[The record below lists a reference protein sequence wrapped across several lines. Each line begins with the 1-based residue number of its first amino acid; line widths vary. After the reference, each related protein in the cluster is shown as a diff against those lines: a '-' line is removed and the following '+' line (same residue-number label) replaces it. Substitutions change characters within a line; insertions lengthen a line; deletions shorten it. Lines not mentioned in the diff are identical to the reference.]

1 MDTKSTDRLW
11 CPKSRGME
19 WFSPT
24 IFLINIMSRHRK
36 NLIIVPFVLSFAAI
50 LRSLRLSC
58 FSSSLLS
65 DEENGRSRY
74 PRYVFDSQSIDL
86 NQSAPCGA
94 HKCFFV
100 SNKEPSVGFL
110 VLRSDIYRPE
120 LQKQWKA
127 SNYLRQK
134 YNRTNFLLAPPSE
147 QSISQDFASQL
158 NSLVLS
164 NKRDRYSGNH
174 TVMVQAVRRA
184 PESSM
189 LIKCNRNSQHRMM
202 RSIAEWMNS
211 SSYSEQGDKQSFA
224 RKLRK
229 GLKSAIAVME
239 EEPWYARDW
248 QAMLQQ
254 DGTLIDIDVAEIDHN
269 NTIDLDWLGHL
280 DWIDSCCESFEDTL
294 LRPIEYRAFGLTN
307 EPLCSTRLHS
317 LRIANLH
324 TSNPTFCRDRS
335 GGCLYETSENR
346 RVGYLVANSTKAE
359 SVLKYNAEIAS
370 WFTKEYQIQH
380 NILGS
385 PEQVDKN
392 DLFGETSAGGGGASS
407 EKDTLLV
414 QKVRLFSSRETIMFT
429 CGGKTNVSSFVEHT
443 VDFWQFYKNLKNDVK
458 KITRMTQG
466 RNMSLVPDFPA
477 VVDRSGHIYL
487 LDLHRILEDKNENS
501 RSENCLDEILE
512 WAMKVHLS
520 MAERYKKGKKKKK
533 KKGKKNRSPV
543 IRI

>member
-1 MDTKSTDRLW
+1 
-11 CPKSRGME
+11 
-19 WFSPT
+19 
-24 IFLINIMSRHRK
+24 
-36 NLIIVPFVLSFAAI
+36 
-50 LRSLRLSC
+50 
-58 FSSSLLS
+58 
-65 DEENGRSRY
+65 
-74 PRYVFDSQSIDL
+74 
-86 NQSAPCGA
+86 
-94 HKCFFV
+94 
-100 SNKEPSVGFL
+100 
-110 VLRSDIYRPE
+110 
-120 LQKQWKA
+120 
-127 SNYLRQK
+127 
-134 YNRTNFLLAPPSE
+134 
-147 QSISQDFASQL
+147 
-158 NSLVLS
+158 
-164 NKRDRYSGNH
+164 
-174 TVMVQAVRRA
+174 
-184 PESSM
+184 
-189 LIKCNRNSQHRMM
+189 MM

-211 SSYSEQGDKQSFA
+211 SSYSEEGDKQSFA

-359 SVLKYNAEIAS
+359 SVLKYNAEIAI
-370 WFTKEYQIQH
+370 WFTKEYKIQH

-392 DLFGETSAGGGGASS
+392 DLFGETSAAGGGASS

-414 QKVRLFSSRETIMFT
+414 QKVRLFSSRETILFT
-429 CGGKTNVSSFVEHT
+429 CGGKTNVSSFVEHI
-443 VDFWQFYKNLKNDVK
+443 VDFRQFYKKMDEGVN
-458 KITRMTQG
+458 KIMRMTQG
-466 RNMSLVPDFPA
+466 RNKSLVPDFRA
-477 VVDRSGHIYL
+477 VVDGSGLIYL
-487 LDLHRILEDKNENS
+487 LDLHRILKDKNEDS
-501 RSENCLDEILE
+501 RSENCLDEIVE
-512 WAMKVHLS
+512 WAMNVYLS
-520 MAERYKKGKKKKK
+520 MAENDETDRRYKKGKKKKK
-533 KKGKKNRSPV
+533 KGKKK
-543 IRI
+543 